1 MRFISKSALSGV
13 KTIDSPKTL
22 IVEDNALLAAELH
35 EVLADAGLAPLEPCS
50 TYRDAMSLLAHHIPE
65 YCVLDLDLSENRAW
79 HEPLGTEGR
88 RLLSVLA
95 NHGCR
100 TVIYSGL
107 RVPMHDLQALDT
119 DVEVV
124 SKTDPVEDVV
134 AALKRRASSK
144 AGL

>member
-1 MRFISKSALSGV
+1 MPKG
-13 KTIDSPKTL
+13 KTTTSPKTL

-35 EVLADAGLAPLEPCS
+35 EVLTDAGLAPFEPCS
-50 TYRDAMSLLAHHIPE
+50 NYRDAMSLLAQDFPE
-65 YCVLDLDLSENRAW
+65 YCVLDLDLSGNRAW

-95 NHGCR
+95 NHGSR

-107 RVPMHDLQALDT
+107 RVPVHDLLALDT

-124 SKTDPVEDVV
+124 SKSDPVEAVV
-134 AALKRRASSK
+134 AALRRRADDTAS
-144 AGL
+144 L